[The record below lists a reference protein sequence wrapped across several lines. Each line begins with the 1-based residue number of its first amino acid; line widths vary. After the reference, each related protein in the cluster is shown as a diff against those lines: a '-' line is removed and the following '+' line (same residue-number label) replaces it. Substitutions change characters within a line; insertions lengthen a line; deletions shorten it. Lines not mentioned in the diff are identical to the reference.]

1 MSAFGVHAAGGQMKT
16 SPHPSRSS
24 IKEGGGRPVFGGM
37 APRRGPHQGAF
48 IEDRWGLS
56 KERLRAL
63 AAGVECRWRRHYPN
77 AEINVAF
84 PPVVTCPVAVER
96 RRLSPAERLVQIT
109 ANHMEMVLLDIFHDP
124 QSSEVVRDTLI
135 VAPRLDVWLGP
146 PAVPDADADGLYAAD
161 ELWMLALDAWHEH
174 GHGAPRQAPDP
185 ISEQLGTIR
194 GLLRSIRGKN
204 DTRELER
211 ALMIARDVTLAWGL
225 MRDQARYLNKERVR
239 FLLHVLGGRR
249 ALGTT
254 EASRRKARPVHQ
266 SGTALCPAPDAP
278 RKRGRP
284 RTTGARDAFIV
295 AAVNLLTRLPSP
307 SPPERLPSWSR
318 RDYAEQ
324 GRGLRAIRRYFQQ
337 LKHDMWL
344 LGELERPPWGAISDR
359 CGPLTAG
366 MVTSMMAEM
375 CTPAA
380 VARER
385 PRQAALEVVAEVL
398 CEEGCL
404 SRQSKA
410 RATGTVKKAYSRWL
424 AETPAKD
431 DPEAL
436 LRRLRAELESI
447 INTRL
452 GISRA
457 YLDCPLPIPD

>member
-1 MSAFGVHAAGGQMKT
+1 MKT

-24 IKEGGGRPVFGGM
+24 IKKGDGRPVFGGM

-63 AAGVECRWRRHYPN
+63 AAGVECRWRQHYPN

-84 PPVVTCPVAVER
+84 PPVVRCTAADER
-96 RRLSPAERLVQIT
+96 RRLSPAESLVQIT
-109 ANHMEMVLLDIFHDP
+109 AIHVEKVLLDIFHDP
-124 QSSEVVRDTLI
+124 LPPEAIRNSLI
-135 VAPRLDVWLGP
+135 VAPRLDVWLGS
-146 PAVPDADADGLYAAD
+146 PAVPDVDADGLYAAD

-185 ISEQLGTIR
+185 IRGQLGTIR
-194 GLLRSIRGKN
+194 GLLRSVRGKN
-204 DTRELER
+204 NTREWKR
-211 ALMIARDVTLAWGL
+211 ALMIARDVTLAWGI
-225 MRDQARYLNKERVR
+225 MRDEARYLNKERVR
-239 FLLHVLGGRR
+239 FLLHELGGKRT
-249 ALGTT
+249 LGAT

-266 SGTALCPAPDAP
+266 SGTALPPAPDAP

-284 RTTGARDAFIV
+284 RTTGARGAFIV
-295 AAVNLLTRLPSP
+295 AAVNLLTRLPAP

-324 GRGLRAIRRYFQQ
+324 GHGLRAIRRYVRK
-337 LKHDMWL
+337 LEHDTWL
-344 LGELERPPWGAISDR
+344 LGELERPSWGAVSGR
-359 CGPLTAG
+359 RGPLTGG
-366 MVTSMMAEM
+366 MMTSVMVELY
-375 CTPAA
+375 TPAA

-385 PRQAALEVVAEVL
+385 PRQAALEIVAEVL

-410 RATGTVKKAYSRWL
+410 RATATVRKAYSRWL
-424 AETPAKD
+424 AEAPAKD

-447 INTRL
+447 VNTRL
-452 GISRA
+452 GMSRA
-457 YLDCPLPIPD
+457 FLDSPLPIPT